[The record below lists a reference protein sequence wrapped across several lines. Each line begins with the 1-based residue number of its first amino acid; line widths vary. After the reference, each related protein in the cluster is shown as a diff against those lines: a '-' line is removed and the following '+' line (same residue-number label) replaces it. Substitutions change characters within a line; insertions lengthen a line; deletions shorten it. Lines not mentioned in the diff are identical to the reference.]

1 MNKSNFL
8 MSQLDQSDTG
18 ERIQPIFKDTE
29 SSDGKSDDKKYQV
42 EDDLDQ
48 EFLQEVADIKSM
60 MAQMGTNL
68 DQQAILEQN
77 EEDGEESPQ
86 AH

>member
-1 MNKSNFL
+1 

-68 DQQAILEQN
+68 DQQAILEQT